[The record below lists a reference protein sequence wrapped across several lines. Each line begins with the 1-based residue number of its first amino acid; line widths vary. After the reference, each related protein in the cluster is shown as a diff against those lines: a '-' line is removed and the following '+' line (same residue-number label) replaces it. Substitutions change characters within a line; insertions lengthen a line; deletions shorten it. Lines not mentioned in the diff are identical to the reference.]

1 MAGCIVGNRNFA
13 RAQKK
18 GTYQWRTNSER
29 GESLILYRWVRKTLK
44 LRSGKEHLV
53 TDGWRP
59 DAIVYKAHKG
69 DRWVYKSGTTGK
81 TQGFPDIRTA
91 MRMAVLLTQLENQ
104 K

>member
-1 MAGCIVGNRNFA
+1 MSNRNAA
-13 RAQKK
+13 RANKI
-18 GTYQWRTNSER
+18 GTYQWRTSPAR
-29 GESLILYRWVRKTLK
+29 GESFILYRWVRKSLK
-44 LRSGKEHLV
+44 LRSGEEHLV

-81 TQGFPDIRTA
+81 TQGFHDIRTA
-91 MRMAVLLTQLENQ
+91 MRMAILLTQLENQ